1 MLHRTIQTDK
11 LPRYP
16 MDMLATFQVLKIS
29 YRILG

>member
-11 LPRYP
+11 LSRYP
-16 MDMLATFQVLKIS
+16 MDMLAILQVLKIS